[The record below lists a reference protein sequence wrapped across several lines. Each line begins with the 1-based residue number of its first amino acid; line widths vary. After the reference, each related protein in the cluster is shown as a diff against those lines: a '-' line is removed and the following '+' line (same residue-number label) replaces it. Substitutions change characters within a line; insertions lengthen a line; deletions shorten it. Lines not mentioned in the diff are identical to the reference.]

1 MSWFQTEKGI
11 LYRVFQSPRVNKGNP
26 VKQVALPRVL
36 RAQVTVLAHE
46 SDIGGH
52 LGVKKTTDKVLL
64 DFFWPGIGEDVK
76 QYCRS
81 CVKCQSRRERVMAG
95 QKEKRIHHH
104 DKTEKPQQLEVGDA
118 VLVLTNTKDE
128 QGVMQWKGPNRVMGV
143 VRPNQYQVK
152 VNEKIRIYHISW
164 LKKYILENEKHM
176 SRGGNVRLFIGE
188 TERRR
193 TKTEVS
199 I

>member
-81 CVKCQSRRERVMAG
+81 CVKCQRRRERVMAG
-95 QKEKRIHHH
+95 QTEKRIHHH